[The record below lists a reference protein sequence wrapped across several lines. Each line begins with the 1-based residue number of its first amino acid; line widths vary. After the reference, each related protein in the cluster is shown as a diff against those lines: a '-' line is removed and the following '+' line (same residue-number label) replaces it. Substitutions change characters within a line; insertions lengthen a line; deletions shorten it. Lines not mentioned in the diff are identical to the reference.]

1 MWALSASTALLAEDE
16 TDLLLFPPLRSG
28 WALRGQIAPV
38 PLCGSNARRT
48 MFATLHLHSGHLL
61 LMERSR
67 HRGLEFQEFLDFI
80 RWHYRAGPVALL
92 LDEHSTHTDQESQSL
107 AEDLDIQLLWLPHR
121 SPHLNPVDHL
131 WGFGKQE
138 VCANWQQ
145 SSIEAQVD
153 QFMNYYR
160 GLSHSEVLRKSG
172 MLSPDFW
179 LHKVRH
185 F

>member
-1 MWALSASTALLAEDE
+1 LRQIRALSASTALLAEDE

-48 MFATLHLHSGHLL
+48 MFATMHLHSGHLL

-67 HRGLEFQEFLDFI
+67 HRGS
-80 RWHYRAGPVALL
+80 VALL

-145 SSIEAQVD
+145 SSIDAQVD

-160 GLSHSEVLRKSG
+160 GLSHNEVLSKSG